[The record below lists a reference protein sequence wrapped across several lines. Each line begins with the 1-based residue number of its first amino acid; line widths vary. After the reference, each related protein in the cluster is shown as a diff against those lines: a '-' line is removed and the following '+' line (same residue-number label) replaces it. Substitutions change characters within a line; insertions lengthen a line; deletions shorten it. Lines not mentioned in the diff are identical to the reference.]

1 MIRSLFASALFLAI
15 AACGGS
21 SSHPATTPTP
31 STAVDDRCPMSIDGT
46 SVSAID
52 TETGGTLAF
61 RTTGDVVALRA
72 RVAGWAERHT
82 ARHAAMGPLPTGA
95 ETAPA
100 GGDHAHHHHHHGGGG
115 GGGGEHAGHGGDHG
129 AAMAADADPATMVGA
144 HSSAKAT
151 DVDGGVDLTFVTF
164 PDQLAGLQAELRG
177 HAEHL
182 AASGCGAP

>member
-1 MIRSLFASALFLAI
+1 MIRSLFACSLFFAI

-21 SSHPATTPTP
+21 SSHPATTPPT
-31 STAVDDRCPMSIDGT
+31 TAATDGRCPMSIDGT
-46 SVSAID
+46 SVSVLD
-52 TETGGTLAF
+52 TPTGGTLAF
-61 RTTGDVVALRA
+61 RTTGDAAALRS

-100 GGDHAHHHHHHGGGG
+100 GGEHAHHHHHDHGGAPAE
-115 GGGGEHAGHGGDHG
+115 GE
-129 AAMAADADPATMVGA
+129 AAAPASASADGDPATMIDA
-144 HSSAKAT
+144 HSSATAT

-164 PDQLAGLQAELRG
+164 PDQLAGLQAELRT

>member
-1 MIRSLFASALFLAI
+1 MIRSLFACSLFFAI

-21 SSHPATTPTP
+21 SSHPATTTPT
-31 STAVDDRCPMSIDGT
+31 TAATDDRCPMSIDGT
-46 SVSAID
+46 SVSVLD
-52 TETGGTLAF
+52 TPTGGTLAF
-61 RTTGDVVALRA
+61 RTTGDAAALRS

-100 GGDHAHHHHHHGGGG
+100 GGEHAHHHHHDHGGAPAE
-115 GGGGEHAGHGGDHG
+115 GE
-129 AAMAADADPATMVGA
+129 AAAPASASADGDPATMIDA
-144 HSSAKAT
+144 HSSATAT

-164 PDQLAGLQAELRG
+164 PDQLAGLQAELRT

>member
-1 MIRSLFASALFLAI
+1 MIRSLFACSLFFAI

-21 SSHPATTPTP
+21 SSHPATTTPT
-31 STAVDDRCPMSIDGT
+31 TAATDDRCPMSIDGT
-46 SVSAID
+46 SVSVLD
-52 TETGGTLAF
+52 TPTGGTLAF
-61 RTTGDVVALRA
+61 RTTGDAAALRS

-100 GGDHAHHHHHHGGGG
+100 GGGEHDHHHHHGAAAP
-115 GGGGEHAGHGGDHG
+115 AGD
-129 AAMAADADPATMVGA
+129 MAAGDMALASSDGDPATMIDA
-144 HSSAKAT
+144 HSSATAT

-164 PDQLAGLQAELRG
+164 PDQLAGLQAELRT

>member
-1 MIRSLFASALFLAI
+1 MIRSLFAFSLFFAI

-21 SSHPATTPTP
+21 SSHPATTTPT
-31 STAVDDRCPMSIDGT
+31 TAATDDRCPMSIDGT
-46 SVSAID
+46 SVSVLD
-52 TETGGTLAF
+52 TPTGGTLAF
-61 RTTGDVVALRA
+61 RTTGDAAALRS

-100 GGDHAHHHHHHGGGG
+100 GGEHAHHHDHGG
-115 GGGGEHAGHGGDHG
+115 APMGDAV
-129 AAMAADADPATMVGA
+129 AAPASPDGDPATMIDA
-144 HSSAKAT
+144 HSSATAT

-164 PDQLAGLQAELRG
+164 PDQLAGLQAELRT

>member
-1 MIRSLFASALFLAI
+1 MIRSLFACSLFLAL

-31 STAVDDRCPMSIDGT
+31 TAAVDDRCPMSIDGT
-46 SVSAID
+46 SVSAVD

-61 RTTGDVVALRA
+61 RTTGDLAALRA

-100 GGDHAHHHHHHGGGG
+100 GGDHAHHHHH
-115 GGGGEHAGHGGDHG
+115 DHG
-129 AAMAADADPATMVGA
+129 APAAGGDAAAPSGDADPSTMISA
-144 HSSAKAT
+144 HSGATAT

-164 PDQLAGLQAELRG
+164 PDQLAGLQAELRT